1 MAFVACSWEVKPACF
16 TELRSLVAISNLVA
30 AKKTQRAKDWPMI
43 QRLVEANWY
52 QNRHQP
58 SPIRIN
64 FWLRECRTPM
74 ILMEL
79 VHAYRDEAMRKLLE
93 RPLLAAA
100 LEQNQEQL
108 EQLLE
113 EERQGEIL
121 KDQAYWQ
128 PLRQEL
134 EALSRR

>member
-1 MAFVACSWEVKPACF
+1 MF
-16 TELRSLVAISNLVA
+16 
-30 AKKTQRAKDWPMI
+30 

-74 ILMEL
+74 ILKEL
-79 VHAYRDEAMRKLLE
+79 VHAYRDEAMQKLLE

-100 LEQNQEQL
+100 LEQNQ

-128 PLRQEL
+128 PLRQKL